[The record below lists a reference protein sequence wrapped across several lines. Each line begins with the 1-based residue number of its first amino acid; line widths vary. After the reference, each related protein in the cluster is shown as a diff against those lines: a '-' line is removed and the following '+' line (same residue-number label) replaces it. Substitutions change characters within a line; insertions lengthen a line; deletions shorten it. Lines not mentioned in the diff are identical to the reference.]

1 MRKIITSI
9 AILTASVAA
18 IIMVNL
24 NDGLS
29 ECLEYNVEALAEQE
43 QQSGECYKRI
53 VSDSIQK
60 VFYCAE
66 CRWVFGHAALLS
78 GKGNC

>member
-1 MRKIITSI
+1 MKKIITSI
-9 AILTASVAA
+9 AILAISTAA
-18 IIMVNL
+18 IIMANS
-24 NDGLS
+24 NNNLS
-29 ECLEYNVEALAEQE
+29 ECLEYNIEALAEQE

-66 CRWVFGHAALLS
+66 CRWVFGHAALFS